1 MASLNAGSASK
12 ASCKGTTTGAL
23 GLGPGSDPFAVLG
36 VLRPLRGTPGCR
48 LGKGG
53 IGVGELPVAHGLRF
67 AFLRVLKDAKR
78 VRQQRAVE
86 KPKPAMV
93 LEPGGHGDV
102 SAGVHVGGLAPFG
115 HGFHARVVEEAGEG
129 GEVFVPGHACK
140 MHLLA

>member
-1 MASLNAGSASK
+1 MLH
-12 ASCKGTTTGAL
+12 
-23 GLGPGSDPFAVLG
+23 GLCEV
-36 VLRPLRGTPGCR
+36 RPDVV

-67 AFLRVLKDAKR
+67 AFLRVLEDTEG
-78 VRQQRAVE
+78 VGQQRAVE
-86 KPKPAMV
+86 KPKAAVV
-93 LEPGGHGDV
+93 LESGGHGDV
-102 SAGVHVGGLAPFG
+102 ASGVHIGGFAPFG